1 MNKTK
6 GFLIIGIVLS
16 ALWLLNSFFDDTGV
30 RGFDMND
37 FVILGLL
44 PVVIFWGL
52 VLTVPGSGNKDDK
65 TEDDEQDI

>member
-1 MNKTK
+1 MNKTL
-6 GFLIIGIVLS
+6 GILSVGIVLS
-16 ALWLLNSFFDDTGV
+16 VLWVLYSFFDDAGV

>member
-1 MNKTK
+1 MNKT
-6 GFLIIGIVLS
+6 LWILSVGIVLS
-16 ALWLLNSFFDDTGV
+16 VLWVLYSFFDDACV

-52 VLTVPGSGNKDDK
+52 VFVWIVLGSENEDNNNQDK
-65 TEDDEQDI
+65 

>member
-6 GFLIIGIVLS
+6 GFLRIGIVLS
-16 ALWLLNSFFDDTGV
+16 VIWVLHSFFDDTGV

-52 VLTVPGSGNKDDK
+52 VWTVLSSGNEDNNNQDK
-65 TEDDEQDI
+65 

>member
-1 MNKTK
+1 MNKTL
-6 GFLIIGIVLS
+6 GILSVGIVLS
-16 ALWLLNSFFDDTGV
+16 VLWVLYSFVDDTGV

-52 VLTVPGSGNKDDK
+52 VLTVLSSGNEGNNNQDK
-65 TEDDEQDI
+65 

>member
-1 MNKTK
+1 MNKTL
-6 GFLIIGIVLS
+6 GILSVGIVLS
-16 ALWLLNSFFDDTGV
+16 VLWVLYSFFDDAGV

-52 VLTVPGSGNKDDK
+52 VFVWIVLGSENEGNNKQDK
-65 TEDDEQDI
+65 

>member
-1 MNKTK
+1 MNKTL
-6 GFLIIGIVLS
+6 GILSVGIVLS
-16 ALWLLNSFFDDTGV
+16 VLWVLYSFFDDTGV

-52 VLTVPGSGNKDDK
+52 VFVWTVLGSENEGNNNQDK
-65 TEDDEQDI
+65 

>member
-1 MNKTK
+1 MNKTL
-6 GFLIIGIVLS
+6 GILSVGIVLS
-16 ALWLLNSFFDDTGV
+16 VLWVLYSFFDDTGV

-52 VLTVPGSGNKDDK
+52 VLTVLSSGNEGNNNQDK
-65 TEDDEQDI
+65 

>member
-16 ALWLLNSFFDDTGV
+16 ARWLLNSFFDDTGV

-37 FVILGLL
+37 FVILGLV

-52 VLTVPGSGNKDDK
+52 VWTVPGSRNEDKDNGDK
-65 TEDDEQDI
+65 

>member
-1 MNKTK
+1 MNKTL
-6 GFLIIGIVLS
+6 GILSVGIVLS

-37 FVILGLL
+37 FVILGLV

-52 VLTVPGSGNKDDK
+52 VWTVPGSGNEDNNNQDK
-65 TEDDEQDI
+65 